1 VPALH
6 TPEQKLPA
14 VSGSSGRLVVQR
26 LREPSAARSWPGQ
39 VFADEDQ
46 PYAAAMQTFVAA
58 SHARDQRQAD
68 LPGDDSAT
76 STRERLRQL
85 RLESATL
92 QTQRRTVREQR
103 RQEDA
108 AWRVIQAQREQTVYD
123 QRLAVIRDYAAYRA
137 QELEWCQLKQQ
148 RHQILV
154 RRQHQDSAWRQE
166 RMRLRQA
173 LAAMPI
179 VTDWRAVLIVT
190 DNCTRVCYGVPLF
203 ESGPHVTAEQVVAQ
217 LRTVLPASVQFVVSD
232 RGTHFMAHAF
242 AQFAQDADFIHVPI
256 ARHRPESNG
265 IAERCVRTLK
275 EWLLC
280 YAWQSDDELEALLRQ
295 FCTMYNDRPHQGI
308 GIPGLSP
315 NEFARRIW
323 LF

>member
-1 VPALH
+1 MPAIH
-6 TPEQKLPA
+6 TPDQKLPA
-14 VSGSSGRLVVQR
+14 VSGSSGRLVVER

-39 VFADEDQ
+39 VFADPDQ
-46 PYAAAMQTFVAA
+46 PYTAAMQTFVAA
-58 SHARDQRQAD
+58 SIARDQRQAD
-68 LPGDDSAT
+68 LPGDDTAT
-76 STRERLRQL
+76 STRERLRHL
-85 RLESATL
+85 RLESAAL

-103 RQEDA
+103 RQEDS
-108 AWRVIQAQREQTVYD
+108 AWRARETQHEQTVYD

-148 RHQILV
+148 RQDTLA
-154 RRQHQDSAWRQE
+154 RRQYEDATWRQQ

-173 LAAMPI
+173 LADMPI

-190 DNCTRVCYGVPLF
+190 DNCTRQCYGLPLF
-203 ESGPHVTAEQVVAQ
+203 MNGAHVTAEQVVAQ
-217 LRTVLPASVQFVVSD
+217 LGTVLPASVQFVVSD

-295 FCTMYNDRPHQGI
+295 FCAMYNDRPHQGI

>member
-1 VPALH
+1 MERLH
-6 TPEQKLPA
+6 D
-14 VSGSSGRLVVQR
+14 
-26 LREPSAARSWPGQ
+26 PSAARSWPGQ

-46 PYAAAMQTFVAA
+46 PYAAAMQAFVAA
-58 SHARDQRQAD
+58 SIARDQGQPSPPSAD
-68 LPGDDSAT
+68 SVST
-76 STRERLRQL
+76 TRERLRQL
-85 RLESATL
+85 RLEAATL

-103 RQEDA
+103 RHQDA
-108 AWRVIQAQREQTVYD
+108 AWRAIQIQREQAVYD

-148 RHQILV
+148 RQDTLA
-154 RRQHQDSAWRQE
+154 RRQHEDAVWRQE
-166 RMRLRQA
+166 RYRLRQA
-173 LAAMPI
+173 LTDMPI
-179 VTDWRAVLIVT
+179 VTDWRAVLLVT
-190 DNCTRVCYGVPLF
+190 DNCTRQCYGLPLF
-203 ESGPHVTAEQVVAQ
+203 MNGAHVTAEQVVAQ
-217 LRTVLPASVQFVVSD
+217 LGTVLPASVQFVVSD

-295 FCTMYNDRPHQGI
+295 FCAMYNDRPHQGI